1 VRQRLLWLFC
11 FLLPVTAVADVLFSD
26 STIDLA
32 NYTASAVY
40 QDPGVG
46 LSYQNCS
53 ACGNL
58 GGGLNEVVT
67 TPPYVGGDAAF
78 GLINND
84 FVYNPATEGAID
96 SLAASVDTNIVL
108 NRPPGGGFTP
118 VFVPL
123 LEQGGNY
130 YISIL
135 YGNSFD
141 SNNVT
146 TIGYQTISESGL
158 MATDFG
164 QIDFSSS
171 TNPLLSTYD
180 IYANPDFSSAGAP
193 IQVGLAPIVWVN
205 DQFQIDA
212 DYANLSF
219 DITPVTPV
227 TSVPDPAALAPLALL
242 LGGVILYN
250 MVLCR
255 FRRSGQGG
263 LRRN

>member
-40 QDPGVG
+40 LDPGVT
-46 LSYQNCS
+46 LTYQNC
-53 ACGNL
+53 ATCGNP
-58 GGGLNEVVT
+58 GGGLQEVVT
-67 TPPYVGGDAAF
+67 LPPGGGSASF

-84 FVYNPATEGAID
+84 FVYDPATEGAI
-96 SLAASVDTNIVL
+96 SSITASVDTNVIV

-118 VFVPL
+118 IFVPL
-123 LEQGGNY
+123 LEQSGNY

-135 YGNSFD
+135 YGNAFY

-158 MATDFG
+158 MASDFG
-164 QIDFSSS
+164 QISFTSPI
-171 TNPLLSTYD
+171 NPLLSTYNP
-180 IYANPDFSSAGAP
+180 YSNPDFSSAGAS

-205 DQFQIDA
+205 DQFQIQA

-219 DITPVTPV
+219 DIAPVV
-227 TSVPDPAALAPLALL
+227 SVPEPAEMAPLALGFAGL
-242 LGGVILYN
+242 ILYS
-250 MVLCR
+250 MFLWR
-255 FRRSGQGG
+255 FRRPVEGDSRGI
-263 LRRN
+263 